1 MLYVDDS
8 LPIEKLREKFSC
20 DTYATETTGVR
31 VIDAKKGHSVVE
43 LPLDDRHVN
52 GVGGVMGGA
61 IFTLADFAFAV
72 AANTGQPPT
81 VTVDAA
87 IHFMSAP
94 HGTKLIATAT
104 MLKEGRSLCYCR
116 VEVVD
121 EEGRPVAT
129 TTATGARVG

>member
-20 DTYATETTGVR
+20 DTYATETTGAR

-43 LPLDDRHVN
+43 LPLCDR
-52 GVGGVMGGA
+52 
-61 IFTLADFAFAV
+61 
-72 AANTGQPPT
+72 
-81 VTVDAA
+81 
-87 IHFMSAP
+87 
-94 HGTKLIATAT
+94 
-104 MLKEGRSLCYCR
+104 R

>member
-1 MLYVDDS
+1 MLYVDGS

-20 DTYATETTGVR
+20 DTYATETTGAR

-61 IFTLADFAFAV
+61 IFTLAV

-81 VTVDAA
+81 VTVDTA
-87 IHFMSAP
+87 IYFMSAP
-94 HGTKLIATAT
+94 RGTKLIATAT